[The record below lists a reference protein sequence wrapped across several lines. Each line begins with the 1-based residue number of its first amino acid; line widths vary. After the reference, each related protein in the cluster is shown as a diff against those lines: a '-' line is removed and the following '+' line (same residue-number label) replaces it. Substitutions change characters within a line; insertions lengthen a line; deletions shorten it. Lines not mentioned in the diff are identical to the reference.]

1 MAEFN
6 SHIITNAGRNLLARA
21 LAGEGKVIFTKA
33 AFGNQK
39 HSGNLREVTE
49 LKNKKLDL
57 NVMNIRNDNGTAVLT
72 VQISNQNVDQ
82 SFQTEEF
89 GVYAKIEG
97 DVTEILYSY
106 TTAVSADTFPN
117 NRLGKTYESIQD
129 IYMAISSD
137 VEAEIYVRDGV
148 IYLTRDIANQIYT
161 ETGLTAVGAL
171 KGRNSL
177 EADKQYL
184 ADNGHW
190 YKNIGG
196 NRTWNSS
203 TGTPDEKLIP
213 ITWEYLYKS
222 LNTKENQLIQNLDGV
237 LGQNNGNFPIE
248 QAVAGNVYY
257 FPRNQKFY
265 YCLKSQTSRVSVP
278 NADFEEL
285 SIYQNHKKLENLF
298 KINNLKYDSGNI
310 KILINQQWQNIGIID
325 ISDKYINIVVF
336 NFLGDKSLNYSF
348 HTDNLKFEKGYY
360 FLINSTPGFGYSGA
374 YIRIIGNNIQLK
386 STGDSSHSF
395 YLRSLQI
402 YN

>member
-1 MAEFN
+1 MADFN

-33 AFGNQK
+33 AFGDQK

-89 GVYAKIEG
+89 GVYAKIEN
-97 DVTEILYSY
+97 DVSEVLYSY

-148 IYLTRDIANQIYT
+148 IYLTRDIANQVYT
-161 ETGLTAVGAL
+161 ETGLTAVGTL
-171 KGRNSL
+171 KGRNNL

-196 NRTWNSS
+196 NRSWNSL
-203 TGTPDEKLIP
+203 GTPDEQLIP

-222 LNTKENQLIQNLDGV
+222 LNTKEGQLIQNLNGL
-237 LGQNNGNFPIE
+237 LGKNNGQFPVD
-248 QAVAGNVYY
+248 QAVEGNVYY
-257 FPRNQKFY
+257 FPANQKYY
-265 YCLKSQTSRVSVP
+265 YCLKSQSGRTSVP
-278 NADFEEL
+278 NADFEEM
-285 SIYQNHKKLENLF
+285 SIWANKKKLENLI
-298 KINNLKYDSGNI
+298 KIKQYSATTQDYLSINSGTLIISEVGIPNLKN
-310 KILINQQWQNIGIID
+310 KIGIP
-325 ISDKYINIVVF
+325 
-336 NFLGDKSLNYSF
+336 L
-348 HTDNLKFEKGYY
+348 
-360 FLINSTPGFGYSGA
+360 NSTIVSVSVGQSAGYCEYCTYNYESDTAHVGHIVPANNSRTANIYVA
-374 YIRIIGNNIQLK
+374 YI
-386 STGDSSHSF
+386 
-395 YLRSLQI
+395 
-402 YN
+402 